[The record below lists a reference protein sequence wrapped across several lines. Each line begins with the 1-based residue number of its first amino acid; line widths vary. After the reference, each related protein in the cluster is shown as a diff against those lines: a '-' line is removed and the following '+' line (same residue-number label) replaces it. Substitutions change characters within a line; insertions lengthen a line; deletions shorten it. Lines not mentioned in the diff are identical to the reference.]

1 MLSHHTFTELFEF
14 DPLLAGVVK
23 DIDAFLTA
31 EKEAGHTVFPPEDEI
46 FTALNLTSL
55 NGVKALIL
63 GQDPY
68 HDDKQAHGLAFSVR
82 EGTKMPPSLR
92 NIFKEL
98 QSDLGIKAEST
109 ELVPWAEQGVL
120 LLNTVLTVRAHTP
133 GSHRKKGWEILTDAI
148 VRYVNL
154 KSPHCA
160 FILWGRDAWM
170 KEPLIDISKH
180 LIIKSVHP
188 SPLSASR
195 GFFGSRPFSQVNDF
209 LEKNNMAPIDWS
221 LKKTIGQGS
230 LFD

>member
-1 MLSHHTFTELFEF
+1 MLSHHSFTELFEF
-14 DPLLAGVVK
+14 DSSLERVVK
-23 DIDAFLTA
+23 DIDAFLAA
-31 EKEAGHTVFPPEDEI
+31 EKAAGHAVFPPEDEI

-98 QSDLGIKAEST
+98 KSDLGITAETT
-109 ELVPWAEQGVL
+109 ELTAWAEQGVL

-133 GSHRKKGWEILTDAI
+133 GSHRKQGWEILTDAI

-160 FILWGRDAWM
+160 FILWGRDAWA
-170 KEPLIDISKH
+170 KEPLIDIDKH

-195 GFFGSRPFSQVNDF
+195 GFFGTKPFSRVNEF
-209 LEKNNMAPIDWS
+209 LIANEIAPIDWTLSAS
-221 LKKTIGQGS
+221 LP
-230 LFD
+230 LFSC

>member
-1 MLSHHTFTELFEF
+1 MLNHPSFTGLFKF
-14 DPLLAGVVK
+14 DSSLEGPVRDLDKFLAE
-23 DIDAFLTA
+23 
-31 EKEAGHTVFPPEDEI
+31 EKAAGHTVFPPEDEI
-46 FTALNLTSL
+46 FTALDLTSL

-98 QSDLGIKAEST
+98 QSDLGITAETT
-109 ELVPWAEQGVL
+109 ELTAWAKQGVL

-148 VRYVNL
+148 VKYVNL
-154 KSPHCA
+154 KSPHCV
-160 FILWGRDAWM
+160 FILWGRDAWA
-170 KEPLIDISKH
+170 KEPLINIDKH

-188 SPLSASR
+188 SPLSAYN
-195 GFFGSRPFSQVNDF
+195 GFFGSKPFSRANEF
-209 LEKNNMAPIDWS
+209 LQKNNITPIDWS
-221 LKKTIGQGS
+221 LENTCTQGE
-230 LFD
+230 LF

>member
-1 MLSHHTFTELFEF
+1 MLSHASFTELFEF
-14 DPLLAGVVK
+14 DSSLERVVK
-23 DIDAFLTA
+23 DIDAFLAA
-31 EKEAGHTVFPPEDEI
+31 EKAAGHAVFPPEDEI

-98 QSDLGIKAEST
+98 KSDLGITAETT
-109 ELVPWAEQGVL
+109 ELTAWAEQGVL

-133 GSHRKKGWEILTDAI
+133 GSHRKQGWEILTDAI

-160 FILWGRDAWM
+160 FILWGRDAWA
-170 KEPLIDISKH
+170 KEPLIDIDKH

-195 GFFGSRPFSQVNDF
+195 GFFGTKPFSRVNEF
-209 LEKNNMAPIDWS
+209 LIANEIAPIDWTLSAS
-221 LKKTIGQGS
+221 LP
-230 LFD
+230 LFSC